1 MATFKHKPSGKRHLF
16 IHIPRTGGRYVEANF
31 LRLNDMWWDDDREAL
46 GKVSDRGE
54 FLDVL
59 YKPVEGIEVGHFH
72 TPLYEK
78 YLDCEGIPHFS
89 IVRNPVDK
97 FISASLYL
105 RRFYER
111 KNDMGPIQEMME
123 DETMFHTLMEN
134 FLGMVPESRS
144 WYRPQVDFMTEKT
157 HIWKFED
164 GLGDRFVSWL
174 SGIIEVDL
182 KFEERVHY
190 ISNPDEHIK
199 LELTEKLLHN
209 LVKVYKKDLDAY
221 YPHHEYT
228 KLAASLQ
235 EGEKAKTQ
243 TTSTP

>member
-1 MATFKHKPSGKRHLF
+1 
-16 IHIPRTGGRYVEANF
+16 
-31 LRLNDMWWDDDREAL
+31 
-46 GKVSDRGE
+46 
-54 FLDVL
+54 
-59 YKPVEGIEVGHFH
+59 
-72 TPLYEK
+72 
-78 YLDCEGIPHFS
+78 
-89 IVRNPVDK
+89 
-97 FISASLYL
+97 
-105 RRFYER
+105 
-111 KNDMGPIQEMME
+111 MGPIQEMME

-182 KFEERVHY
+182 KFDERVHY

-243 TTSTP
+243 TPSTP

>member
-1 MATFKHKPSGKRHLF
+1 
-16 IHIPRTGGRYVEANF
+16 
-31 LRLNDMWWDDDREAL
+31 
-46 GKVSDRGE
+46 
-54 FLDVL
+54 
-59 YKPVEGIEVGHFH
+59 
-72 TPLYEK
+72 
-78 YLDCEGIPHFS
+78 
-89 IVRNPVDK
+89 
-97 FISASLYL
+97 
-105 RRFYER
+105 
-111 KNDMGPIQEMME
+111 
-123 DETMFHTLMEN
+123 
-134 FLGMVPESRS
+134 
-144 WYRPQVDFMTEKT
+144 MTEKT

-182 KFEERVHY
+182 KFDERVHY

-243 TTSTP
+243 TPSTP